1 MSKRLSDYE
10 SFKDNPFSLDADAE
24 FFKPLPSP
32 TDDAYVTKDGE
43 LVVKH
48 DIRFIDKKPYVKMF
62 KEAVP
67 IVGGLSSRA
76 HRVLY
81 YILGEVERL
90 EDEVYLPALLIAER
104 YDLKNSRDI
113 LSGIKEL
120 IEVDILARKA
130 EKDMYFINVRYL
142 FNGDR
147 VKYKQQRER

>member
-48 DIRFIDKKPYVKMF
+48 NIRLIDKKPYIKMF
-62 KEAVP
+62 NEVIP
-67 IVGGLSSRA
+67 IVADLSSRA

-81 YILGEVERL
+81 YLLGDL
-90 EDEVYLPALLIAER
+90 GKGQDEVYLPAPIIAEK
-104 YDLKNSRDI
+104 YGLKNSRDI

-130 EKDMYFINVRYL
+130 DKDMYFLNVRYL
-142 FNGDR
+142 FNGNR
-147 VKYKQQRER
+147 VKYKKEREK